1 MKTVP
6 AASKPTY
13 SAMVTKAIVE
23 LKEKKGS
30 SRSSIMKYLVSNY
43 KLDPAT
49 AQPLLNKTLAKL
61 STAGKAGSGCYKLSA
76 EEKEAIKKVEKAA
89 LKKIAGAAKKSVD
102 VPAKKAAGNKAKKG
116 GVKESSG
123 GAKKITTK
131 AKVMKK
137 VSKAAAR

>member
-6 AASKPTY
+6 AASEPTY
-13 SAMVTKAIVE
+13 SATVTKAIVE

-61 STAGKAGSGCYKLSA
+61 STAGKLVPGAAAGKAGSGCYKLSS

-89 LKKIAGAAKKSVD
+89 QKKIAE
-102 VPAKKAAGNKAKKG
+102 AKKG
-116 GVKESSG
+116 GVKKSSG
-123 GAKKITTK
+123 GAKKTTTK

-137 VSKAAAR
+137 VSKAAAG